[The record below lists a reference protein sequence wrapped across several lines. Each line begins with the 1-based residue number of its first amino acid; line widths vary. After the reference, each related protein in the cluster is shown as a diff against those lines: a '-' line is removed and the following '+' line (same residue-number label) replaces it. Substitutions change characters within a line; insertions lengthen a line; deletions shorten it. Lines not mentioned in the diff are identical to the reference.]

1 MKTNDTK
8 PTKRSVILSS
18 NYFGNI
24 QLFSHIVKSGIVVI
38 EQNDHYSRQSYR
50 NRTTIMA
57 ANGPMNLTVPVI
69 KPKGKVKTKDILISY
84 DTNWQKNHWRSIF
97 SAYNS
102 SPFFEYYKDD
112 LYPVFEKQ
120 WKYLTELNNKLLEL
134 TLEMIEANPKIK
146 YPDEY
151 IENVNDYSLD
161 LREVIH
167 PKKDYKTFDKQFS
180 PLTYRQVFSETMD
193 FVPNLS
199 ILDLIFNKGPET
211 YSVLEESLTG

>member
-1 MKTNDTK
+1 MTK
-8 PTKRSVILSS
+8 AVILSS
-18 NYFGNI
+18 YYFGNI
-24 QLFSHIVKSGIVVI
+24 QVFSHIVNSDCIIV

-57 ANGPMNLTVPVI
+57 ANGSMNLIVPVV
-69 KPKGKVKTKDILISY
+69 KPKGKTQTKDVLISY
-84 DTNWQKNHWRSIF
+84 DTSWQKNHWSSIF

-112 LYPVFEKQ
+112 IYPVFQKR
-120 WKYLTELNNKLLEL
+120 WKYLIDLNTKILEL
-134 TLEMIEANPKIK
+134 TLEIIEASPKIEF
-146 YPDEY
+146 PNEY
-151 IENVNDYSLD
+151 IDSVTDDYTD

-167 PKKDYKTFDKQFS
+167 PKKDYKIYDKKFS
-180 PLTYRQVFSETMD
+180 SVRYRQVFSETIE

-211 YSVLEESLTG
+211 IDIIESAIMY

>member
-1 MKTNDTK
+1 MTK
-8 PTKRSVILSS
+8 SAILSS
-18 NYFGNI
+18 SYFGNI
-24 QLFSHIVKSGIVVI
+24 QFFSHIVKSGTVFI

-57 ANGPMNLTVPVI
+57 ANGPMNLTVPVV
-69 KPKGKVKTKDILISY
+69 KPKGKTVTKDIVISY
-84 DTNWQKNHWRSIF
+84 DTKWQKNHWRSIF

-112 LYPVFEKQ
+112 LYPVFQKQ
-120 WKYLTELNNKLLEL
+120 WKYLTDLNSKLLEL
-134 TLEMIEANPKIK
+134 TLEMIEANPKIE

-151 IENVNDYSLD
+151 IENVNDYLLD

-167 PKKDYKTFDKQFS
+167 PKKDFRISDNQFS
-180 PLTYRQVFSETMD
+180 PLPYRQVFSETMN

-199 ILDLIFNKGPET
+199 ILDLIFNKGPEA
-211 YSVLEESLTG
+211 YSVLEESLRGDS